1 MRFEFNS
8 SGISGLALEAQP
20 KRHVIYDG
28 KYQIRTSFDAAC
40 ARCQCARCQPA
51 VGPSSTLLNLG
62 HSLLRVPRRRLCTLR
77 NPQNMTPS
85 PPLFRFVL
93 VSATVVARHVQP
105 AAKRARLCQGGDG

>member
-40 ARCQCARCQPA
+40 ARCQCARAPL
-51 VGPSSTLLNLG
+51 ST
-62 HSLLRVPRRRLCTLR
+62 RRRSFKH
-77 NPQNMTPS
+77 PS
-85 PPLFRFVL
+85 QPGPLGTARAPPPPLYL
-93 VSATVVARHVQP
+93 EKSSEYDTVSTP
-105 AAKRARLCQGGDG
+105 LSFCFGKRNRRR